1 MKKYVL
7 LLCIIVASV
16 FVAKELPL
24 QSVSRSSSLIKEEA
38 TSPGLMGVVLINGAT
53 FQVTLA
59 QTPEEQARG
68 LGNISSMPANAGML
82 FIFPTPDKYGFWM
95 KDTLI
100 PLDMIWLDEEKRIVY
115 IEKEVK
121 PESYPKIYTPSAPAL
136 YVLEINA
143 GLVDKNNIKPGQI
156 LEFVL

>member
-24 QSVSRSSSLIKEEA
+24 QSLSRSSSLIKEA
-38 TSPGLMGVVLINGAT
+38 TSPGLTGVVLINGAT
-53 FQVTLA
+53 FQVALA
-59 QTPEEQARG
+59 QTPEEQERG
-68 LGNISSMPANAGML
+68 LGNISSMPADAGML
-82 FIFPTPDKYGFWM
+82 FIFPTPDTYGFWM

-115 IEKEVK
+115 IEKEVQ
-121 PESYPKIYTPSAPAL
+121 PESYPNIYTPDTPAL
-136 YVLEINA
+136 YVLELNA
-143 GLVDKNNIKPGQI
+143 GLVEKNNLKLGDFAQFSI
-156 LEFVL
+156 